1 MPPETSERPVSS
13 RTAYSARPTLR
24 VDGQALPALDDLVR
38 TFSVTEA
45 EGGMS
50 SLALGLGNWGMVGG
64 TLGLVFDAGG
74 PLKLGARVQ
83 LYAGETSGPIEIF
96 DGQVHAIEASG
107 SVGAP
112 PSLLVLAEDKLFA
125 ARMTRRSRSY
135 EASSVEDVVRAVAS
149 DHGLTVDASG
159 LPGGGSALW
168 VQLNESDLS
177 FLRRVL
183 GRCDCEMQVVGS
195 TLQVRSSADMDRGTL
210 DLTLYSQLQ
219 EVRVIADLA
228 NQVTE
233 VMARGFDPAAGNSFN
248 KSSAGAQRGPGSG
261 RTGASLL
268 AEISMARCE
277 NLGALPCR
285 NETDAQA
292 LADAAFDQRARQFV
306 RLHGRTEGNASLRVG
321 SRVNLHGVGRRFDN
335 CYAVVEARHR
345 FDPTSGYVTEF
356 VAQSAFLAEV

>member
-38 TFSVTEA
+38 TFTVSEA

-50 SLALGLGNWGMVGG
+50 SLSLGMGNWGMVDGS
-64 TLGLVFDAGG
+64 LGLVFDAGG
-74 PLKLGARVQ
+74 PIKLGARVQ
-83 LYAGETSGPIEIF
+83 LYAGETSGPTEIF
-96 DGQVHAIEASG
+96 DGQIHAIEASG

-112 PSLLVLAEDKLFA
+112 PSLLVLAEDKLYA
-125 ARMTRRSRSY
+125 ARMSRRSKSY
-135 EASSVEDVVRAVAS
+135 VDSSLEQVVQAIAG
-149 DHGLTVDASG
+149 DHGLSVDATG
-159 LPGGGSALW
+159 LPGGSALW
-168 VQLNESDLS
+168 VQMNESDLS

-183 GRCDCEMQVVGS
+183 GRSDCEMQVIGS

-219 EVRVIADLA
+219 EVRVVADLSS
-228 NQVTE
+228 QVTE
-233 VMARGFDPAAGNSFN
+233 VMARGFDPAAGDGFEKTST
-248 KSSAGAQRGPGSG
+248 GAQAGPGSG

-268 AEISMARCE
+268 SEIGIDRSE

-285 NETDAQA
+285 NDTEAKA
-292 LADAAFDQRARQFV
+292 LADATFDQRARQFV

-356 VAQSAFLAEV
+356 VAQSAFLAEN

>member
-1 MPPETSERPVSS
+1 MPAETSERPVSS

-50 SLALGLGNWGMVGG
+50 SLSLGLGNWGMVDGS
-64 TLGLVFDAGG
+64 LGLVFDAGG
-74 PLKLGARVQ
+74 PIKLGARLQ

-96 DGQVHAIEASG
+96 DGQIHAIEASG

-125 ARMTRRSRSY
+125 ARMNRRSKSY
-135 EASSVEDVVRAVAS
+135 EDMSVEDVVQAIAS
-149 DHGLTVDASG
+149 RHGLTVDATG
-159 LPGGGSALW
+159 LPGGSALW
-168 VQLNESDLS
+168 VQMNESDLS

-183 GRCDCEMQVVGS
+183 GRRDCEMQVIGS

-219 EVRVIADLA
+219 EVRVIADLSS
-228 NQVTE
+228 QVTE
-233 VMARGFDPAAGNSFN
+233 VMARGFDPAVGNSFN
-248 KSSAGAQRGPGSG
+248 KTSSGAQPGPGSG

-268 AEISMARCE
+268 AEIGIERSD

-285 NETDAQA
+285 NDTEAQA
-292 LADAAFDQRARQFV
+292 LADAAFDQRARRFV
-306 RLHGRTEGNASLRVG
+306 HLHGRTEGNAGLRVG
-321 SRVNLHGVGRRFDN
+321 TRVNLHGVGRRFDN
-335 CYAVVEARHR
+335 CYAVIEARHR

-356 VAQSAFLAEV
+356 VAQSAFIADN

>member
-50 SLALGLGNWGMVGG
+50 SLSLGMGNWGMVGG
-64 TLGLVFDAGG
+64 SLGLVFDAGG
-74 PLKLGARVQ
+74 PIKLGARVQ
-83 LYAGETSGPIEIF
+83 LYAGETAGPTEIF
-96 DGQVHAIEASG
+96 DGQIHAIEASG

-125 ARMTRRSRSY
+125 ARMKRRSKSHVD
-135 EASSVEDVVRAVAS
+135 SSLEDVVRAIAG

-159 LPGGGSALW
+159 LPGGTGLW

-177 FLRRVL
+177 FLRRLL

-219 EVRVIADLA
+219 EVRVIADLSS
-228 NQVTE
+228 QVTE
-233 VMARGFDPAAGNSFN
+233 VMARGFDPAAGSDFT
-248 KSSAGAQRGPGSG
+248 KTSTGAQPGPGSG

-268 AEISMARCE
+268 TEIGIDRSE

-285 NETDAQA
+285 NDTEAQA

-306 RLHGRTEGNASLRVG
+306 RLHGRTEGNAGLRVG

-356 VAQSAFLAEV
+356 VAQSAFIADN

>member
-1 MPPETSERPVSS
+1 MPPETTERPVSS

-38 TFSVTEA
+38 TFAVTEA

-50 SLALGLGNWGMVGG
+50 SLSLGMGNWGMVDGS
-64 TLGLVFDAGG
+64 LGLVFDAGS
-74 PLKLGARVQ
+74 PIKLGARVQ
-83 LYAGETSGPIEIF
+83 LYAGETSGPTEIF
-96 DGQVHAIEASG
+96 DGQIHAIEASG

-125 ARMTRRSRSY
+125 ARMKRRSKSHVD
-135 EASSVEDVVRAVAS
+135 SSLEDVVRAIAG

-159 LPGGGSALW
+159 LPGGTGLW

-177 FLRRVL
+177 FLRRLL

-219 EVRVIADLA
+219 EVRVIADLSS
-228 NQVTE
+228 QVTE
-233 VMARGFDPAAGNSFN
+233 VMARGFDPAAGNGFTKTST
-248 KSSAGAQRGPGSG
+248 GAQPGPGSG

-268 AEISMARCE
+268 SEIGIERSE

-285 NETDAQA
+285 NDTEAQA

-306 RLHGRTEGNASLRVG
+306 RLHGRTEGNAGLRVG

-356 VAQSAFLAEV
+356 VAQSAFIADN

>member
-1 MPPETSERPVSS
+1 MPETTERPVSS

-50 SLALGLGNWGMVGG
+50 SLSLGMGNWGMVDG

-74 PLKLGARVQ
+74 PIKLGARVQ
-83 LYAGETSGPIEIF
+83 LYAGETSGPTEIF
-96 DGQVHAIEASG
+96 DGQIHAIEASG

-112 PSLLVLAEDKLFA
+112 PGLLVLAEDKLYA
-125 ARMTRRSRSY
+125 ARMKRRSRSY
-135 EASSVEDVVRAVAS
+135 EDMSVEDLVRAIAG
-149 DHGLTVDASG
+149 DHGLSVDASG
-159 LPGGGSALW
+159 LPGGTRLW
-168 VQLNESDLS
+168 VQLDESDLS

-183 GRCDCEMQVVGS
+183 GRSDCELQVIGS
-195 TLQVRSSADMDRGTL
+195 TLQVRSTADMDRGTL

-219 EVRVIADLA
+219 EVRVIADLSK
-228 NQVTE
+228 QVTE
-233 VMARGFDPAAGNSFN
+233 VSTRGFDPANGSPFD
-248 KSSAGAQRGPGSG
+248 KTSTGAQPGPGSG

-268 AEISMARCE
+268 DEIGLQRKE
-277 NLGALPCR
+277 HLGALPCR
-285 NETDAQA
+285 NESEAQA

-306 RLHGRTEGNASLRVG
+306 RLHGRTEGNAGLRVG
-321 SRVNLHGVGRRFDN
+321 TRVNLHGVGRRFDN
-335 CYAVVEARHR
+335 RYAVIEARHR

-356 VAQSAFLAEV
+356 VAQSAFLADH

>member
-50 SLALGLGNWGMVGG
+50 SLSLGMGNWGMVGG
-64 TLGLVFDAGG
+64 SLGLVFDAGG
-74 PLKLGARVQ
+74 PIKLGARVQ

-96 DGQVHAIEASG
+96 DGQIHAIEASG

-112 PSLLVLAEDKLFA
+112 PSLLVLAEDKLYA
-125 ARMTRRSRSY
+125 ARMSRRSKSY
-135 EASSVEDVVRAVAS
+135 EASSVEDVVQTIAS
-149 DHGLTVDASG
+149 SHGLTVDATG
-159 LPGGGSALW
+159 LPSGNALW
-168 VQLNESDLS
+168 VQMNESDLS

-183 GRCDCEMQVVGS
+183 SRSDCEMQVIGS

-219 EVRVIADLA
+219 EVRVIADLSS
-228 NQVTE
+228 QVTE
-233 VMARGFDPAAGNSFN
+233 VMARGFDPAAGSDFT
-248 KSSAGAQRGPGSG
+248 KTSTGAQPGPGSG

-268 AEISMARCE
+268 SDIGMERSE

-285 NETDAQA
+285 NDTEAQA

-306 RLHGRTEGNASLRVG
+306 RLHGRTEGNAGLRVG

-356 VAQSAFLAEV
+356 VAQSAFIADN